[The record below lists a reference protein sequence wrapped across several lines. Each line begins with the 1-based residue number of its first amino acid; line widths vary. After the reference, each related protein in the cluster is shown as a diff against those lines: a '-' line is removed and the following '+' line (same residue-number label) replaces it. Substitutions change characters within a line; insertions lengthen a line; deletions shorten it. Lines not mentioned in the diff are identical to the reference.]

1 MIRFVSIVCNGR
13 LEEMTTTSS
22 VLTWFEEWLLFFQW
36 SAGGSEMVRKHLA
49 FDYKIH
55 VDVLDNVLRRKL
67 DMCLTARKSWPMFV
81 DMHED
86 ELLRDSVKW
95 SAYAGKRVIEWDN
108 SDVKVCVYENPLYQ
122 RNTYSKYYG
131 GNCAK
136 GAVFLQ
142 PCGWIGTTELWTGH
156 ISDTDY
162 MERNK
167 IFQLQEEFVQS
178 CQDPKIPFTNILD
191 RGYRVALSAWKTG
204 KKL

>member
-1 MIRFVSIVCNGR
+1 
-13 LEEMTTTSS
+13 
-22 VLTWFEEWLLFFQW
+22 
-36 SAGGSEMVRKHLA
+36 
-49 FDYKIH
+49 
-55 VDVLDNVLRRKL
+55 
-67 DMCLTARKSWPMFV
+67 MFV

-122 RNTYSKYYG
+122 RNTYSKYDG

-156 ISDTDY
+156 ISDTEY

-167 IFQLQEEFVQS
+167 IFQLQEEYVQS
-178 CQDPKIPFTNILD
+178 CQDPRIPFTNILD

-204 KKL
+204 KQTIIQPAFVKADKKFSSKKVLYSATVATDRSGNERAVNVCTRSLRIRRGLGKLENPKNMSDLWLTWSFQCNFMFKSVV